1 MRGTGSSVIETVQNK
16 KKATWESG
24 GQIPL
29 NSESTSENLFDLY
42 IPLLS
47 YVALKFDIKEILLK
61 FKMWV

>member
-1 MRGTGSSVIETVQNK
+1 MTGTGSSVTETVQN

-29 NSESTSENLFDLY
+29 NSESISENLFDLY

>member
-1 MRGTGSSVIETVQNK
+1 MTGTGSSVTETVQK

-29 NSESTSENLFDLY
+29 NSESISENLFDLY

-61 FKMWV
+61 FKMWL